1 MMKPA
6 IVHPSTDALMTA
18 ALMNNVTV
26 TK

>member
-6 IVHPSTDALMTA
+6 IVHPSTAALMTA